1 VEIFLVKS
9 DGTKVKVPG
18 KIGNK
23 GGPGSPEKPGHKY
36 RKREWKGDHWDYVYE
51 EPKPKGP
58 KKPEPEKKPKKASVE
73 QQQQIKVEVESPFS
87 QYHEAEDLPK
97 VGKAGLDEHVRLM
110 DGFSSEASN
119 EKVGFLAEAFQ
130 TSGIGVEESIDWI
143 FDLKSSFYGFKSTV
157 NEGIKIS
164 GSTLAIADDE
174 IKAKAVEVTEKAMKA
189 FTSSYMH
196 VKTMNDVFSSNLMDK
211 LLSRLDDIGEQ
222 SGKFSSSYIANLR
235 GFSKLWGEMKNTFV
249 EVTQSL
255 EDYKNYTDLDPRLR
269 FMQDKTVKQLKI
281 FLDNKDIYQ
290 SKFNFRVKGDMDE
303 LIKSG
308 DISNFTRVLDDYIY
322 FVTEDIG
329 GSLTYSES
337 HMANLW
343 NQKKFGFYD
352 SAIRDAAKYT
362 KTLVG
367 SLREMADNK
376 DKNIDKALHVLHVSG
391 AGGISFLNGEEQI
404 DFDTHGPL
412 NEMALAYADEHGFDN
427 YFQDMIFMIGIGI
440 AQNNGKEE
448 LAKKLYS
455 IVNEPDKDISPGD
468 IAWSVETR
476 TENSMINMVTL
487 LAPPDRVHSVSKQ
500 RSFIRLWSVESHKST
515 CSSAIELFANEKS
528 VDRNKYT
535 NYHLTSGRCIVP
547 KRKSIRKS
555 LLTAVNDLYR
565 GSQEKLKT
573 DYPGGTL
580 TLYRGNGP
588 SEVRNIYSSWT
599 TDEKIAKKF
608 GPVVSEAQVPLESV
622 LSYHEYESGSWSAS
636 QKGGIGWGN
645 ENEHILMPGITDKQV
660 KYGTDQNLEK
670 HEEIPGKMWLDGV
683 GYVNVSEKKSIME
696 MVFDYLT
703 KAKTPK
709 KKPKKKPVPKKAT
722 EEKVPT
728 EKELKATAMEQI
740 PSSTEGYGVYK
751 PKDDKE
757 KKISAEY
764 YGTGDEW
771 KEAMKRTG
779 KKI

>member
-1 VEIFLVKS
+1 MMEIFLVKS
-9 DGTKVKVPG
+9 DGTKLKVPTSH
-18 KIGNK
+18 KPR
-23 GGPGSPEKPGHKY
+23 GGPSSPEKPGHKY

-58 KKPEPEKKPKKASVE
+58 KKQEPEKKPKKASVE

-164 GSTLAIADDE
+164 GSTLAIADEE

-222 SGKFSSSYIANLR
+222 SGKFSTSYIANLR

-290 SKFNFRVKGDMDE
+290 AKYQAKVWADMDE
-303 LIKSG
+303 LVKTGKTGPMVS
-308 DISNFTRVLDDYIY
+308 VLGDYID
-322 FVTEDIG
+322 FVTRDL
-329 GSLTYSES
+329 GSSMTYSES
-337 HMANLW
+337 HMANMW
-343 NQKKFGFYD
+343 NQKKFGFYESGIR
-352 SAIRDAAKYT
+352 SAAGFTRN
-362 KTLVG
+362 LVG
-367 SLREMADNK
+367 SIREQAETGNPKDMEGLLRKMNNKSSFDFLTGSEPQVKSSYKQTMEM
-376 DKNIDKALHVLHVSG
+376 
-391 AGGISFLNGEEQI
+391 
-404 DFDTHGPL
+404 T
-412 NEMALAYADEHGFDN
+412 LAYADEHGFDN
-427 YFQDMIFMIGIGI
+427 YFQDAIFTMGAMSGLPHDPR
-440 AQNNGKEE
+440 AST
-448 LAKKLYS
+448 KKLELSKILYF
-455 IVNEPDKDISPGD
+455 IVNEPNRDIYEDKGLFNEDRPPGD
-468 IAWSVETR
+468 MAHDEDNVTR
-476 TENSMINMVTL
+476 NVMMNMVSV
-487 LAPPDRVHSVSKQ
+487 LAPEGKVHPVSRQKAFIRIWSNASHHSV
-500 RSFIRLWSVESHKST
+500 
-515 CSSAIELFANEKS
+515 CASAIELFSNEKN

-535 NYHLTSGRCIVP
+535 NYHLTSGRCMVP

-555 LLTAVNDLYR
+555 LLTAVSDLHR
-565 GSQEKLKT
+565 NSQEKLKT
-573 DYPGGTL
+573 DYPDGAVV
-580 TLYRGNGP
+580 LYRGNGP
-588 SEVRNIYSSWT
+588 FEVRNVASSWT
-599 TDEKIAKKF
+599 SDENTASKF
-608 GPVVSEAQVPLESV
+608 GPIISQITAPIESV
-622 LSYHEYESGSWSAS
+622 LSYQKYEKDFWSFSDEQEY
-636 QKGGIGWGN
+636 IF
-645 ENEHILMPGITDKQV
+645 MPGITDKQV
-660 KYGTDQNLEK
+660 EYGNSDSRK

-696 MVFDYLT
+696 RVFDYLT
-703 KAKTPK
+703 KAK
-709 KKPKKKPVPKKAT
+709 KPKTTGEKA
-722 EEKVPT
+722 PT